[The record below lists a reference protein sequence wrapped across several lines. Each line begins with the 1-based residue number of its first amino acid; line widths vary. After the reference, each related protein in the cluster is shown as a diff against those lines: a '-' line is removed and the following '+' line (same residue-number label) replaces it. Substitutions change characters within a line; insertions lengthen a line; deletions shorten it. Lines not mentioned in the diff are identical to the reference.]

1 MNDSSKS
8 YRRILTSTSITGG
21 ATIINILITII
32 RTKFVAVLLGPAGIG
47 LVGLFQSLV
56 STATTFSGLGIA
68 TAASREIAQENGR
81 EDAHALADTRQALF
95 FATMLLGAVGG
106 VVIWLLREELADRLV
121 GNVAEANNVGWLAF
135 AVSLSVISASQ
146 MAIIQGMRKITE
158 LAKLNVLS
166 GLVSAVVGI
175 VIIWNFGS
183 QALVAFVMVAPAASA
198 LIGIYFVKRSSNLL
212 KLDFSFTKILSKFGV
227 MAKLGIAIFIYALL
241 EQITF
246 LLIRANI
253 GNTMGTVEL
262 GYFQA
267 GWTVAVMY
275 LGVITGAM
283 SSDFMPRIAEKTGDN
298 VSINKLINQ
307 QTEIGLL
314 IATPVIVLMIGYAP
328 IIISLLYSKDF
339 AESVDLM
346 RLLLLTD
353 ILKLISWPIGIA
365 ILGMGDGAAFA
376 RQGPI
381 QLLLLFVGIYLMLP
395 FMGLLSVGLTM
406 LITQSIGF
414 IWGYHY
420 IFSKTGYRLEKNIQK
435 MVLISGIAVMTT
447 YFVCS
452 SNQVA
457 GAVIA
462 TLIAVSI
469 IIFSYNDI
477 KRKLANHN

>member
-8 YRRILTSTSITGG
+8 YRRILTSTTITGG
-21 ATIINILITII
+21 ATVINILISII

-47 LVGLFQSLV
+47 LIGLFQSLV

-81 EDAHALADTRQALF
+81 EDPNALADTRQALF
-95 FATMLLGAVGG
+95 FATILLGVSGG
-106 VVIWLLREELADRLV
+106 LIIWLLRDELAIRVV
-121 GNVAEANNVGWLAF
+121 GNIAESSNVGWLAL

-146 MAIIQGMRKITE
+146 MAIIQGMRQITE

-175 VIIWNFGS
+175 VIIWKFGS
-183 QALVAFVMVAPAASA
+183 QGLVAFVMAAPASSVF
-198 LIGIYFVKRSSNLL
+198 LGIYFVKRSSALP
-212 KLDFSFTKILSKFGV
+212 KLDFSFSKFFSKFGV
-227 MAKLGIAIFIYALL
+227 MAKLGIALFIYALL

-253 GNTMGTVEL
+253 GNTLGAQEL

-298 VSINKLINQ
+298 DSINKLINQ

-328 IIISLLYSKDF
+328 NIISLMYSKDF
-339 AESVDLM
+339 TESVDLM
-346 RLLLLTD
+346 RLLLLSD

-381 QLLLLFVGIYLMLP
+381 QLVLLFAGIYLMLP

-414 IWGYHY
+414 IWAYRY
-420 IFSKTGYRLEKNIQK
+420 IFSKTGYRLEGKIQRL
-435 MVLISGIAVMTT
+435 VLVSGIAVMTT
-447 YFVCS
+447 YFVCTS
-452 SNQVA
+452 SQMA
-457 GAVIA
+457 GAITA
-462 TLIAVSI
+462 TLFAVTMTA
-469 IIFSYNDI
+469 FSYKDI
-477 KRKLANHN
+477 KRKLAKHN